1 MMTLKYTDTI
11 MKEESRYSGRVVMY
25 KIISRYRCTKI
36 VTKPLF
42 GKRHLAPQNVHSCRK
57 LERTTRLATWA
68 AHAAVK
74 YFHDE
79 QSTNKTNKQFQTK
92 NLRMSKAFHPNY
104 FSYGPYF
111 AGLQNLQDHFFG
123 VHLLPKQLELHSFRR
138 NITIRSP
145 IRGCRANRQR
155 WFWSLLED
163 NCKACA
169 PRTAL
174 ARPLI

>member
-1 MMTLKYTDTI
+1 MENGSTQRPYIHILHD
-11 MKEESRYSGRVVMY
+11 SGNSGTKWY
-25 KIISRYRCTKI
+25 KCTKI
-36 VTKPLF
+36 VAKPPF
-42 GKRHLAPQNVHSCRK
+42 RKGHLARQNVYPCWK

-111 AGLQNLQDHFFG
+111 AGLQNLQRADHFLEYICCLSNLSCTASDATSPSDLPSEAVVQIDSG
-123 VHLLPKQLELHSFRR
+123 GSGRSWKTIARHALPELL
-138 NITIRSP
+138 
-145 IRGCRANRQR
+145 
-155 WFWSLLED
+155 
-163 NCKACA
+163 
-169 PRTAL
+169 
-174 ARPLI
+174 